1 MMFDIFSTSCSS
13 KPKEY
18 NSEQEVFVTRDPGY
32 QENGAHHEDTHTH
45 KCSAFS
51 APRHLISMAGG
62 GGLNKNFS
70 WDASFHFGLFFFS
83 FFTIKRPKLTW
94 SNFSEV
100 IFCPEIKPAETGQLA
115 GEGQDVGQI
124 PPPVLK
130 IQNLSPSLHY
140 TQCFW

>member
-32 QENGAHHEDTHTH
+32 HENGAHHEDTHTQ

-51 APRHLISMAGG
+51 PHRHLISMAGG

-70 WDASFHFGLFFFS
+70 WDALFHFGFDFFFS
-83 FFTIKRPKLTW
+83 LPLR
-94 SNFSEV
+94 
-100 IFCPEIKPAETGQLA
+100 GQ
-115 GEGQDVGQI
+115 
-124 PPPVLK
+124 
-130 IQNLSPSLHY
+130 N
-140 TQCFW
+140 